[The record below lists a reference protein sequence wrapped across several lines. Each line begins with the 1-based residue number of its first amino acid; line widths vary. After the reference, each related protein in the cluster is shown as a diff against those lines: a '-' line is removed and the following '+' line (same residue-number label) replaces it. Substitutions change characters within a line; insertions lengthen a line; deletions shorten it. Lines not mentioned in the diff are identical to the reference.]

1 MPNITG
7 TVNELI
13 YANTASG
20 TAKNTFTAEVP
31 INDTAGMGERP
42 VVPPYYFAP
51 NAGVGSGLRIVA
63 RGIVSSTATPTF
75 TFSCR
80 LGANGSTTAALVL
93 GSGAIVAQSGIT
105 NQLWEFEGEV
115 LVRTILT
122 AGASSTIQG
131 LGMMVSP
138 GGFTS
143 GATMALWGGAAT
155 PGTVAT
161 FDPSITNYVNF
172 NVACSASSASN
183 SITLLQLLVYGL
195 R

>member
-7 TVNELI
+7 TVVELI

-42 VVPPYYFAP
+42 VIPPYYFAP
-51 NAGVGSGLRIVA
+51 NAGVGSGIRIVA
-63 RGIVSSTATPTF
+63 RGILSSTVTPTF
-75 TFSCR
+75 TFTCR
-80 LGANGSTTAALVL
+80 LGSNGSTTAAIAL
-93 GSGAIVAQSGIT
+93 GSGAAVAQSTVT
-105 NQLWEFEGEV
+105 NQLWEFQGEI

-131 LGMMVSP
+131 LGTLVSP
-138 GGFTS
+138 GGLTA
-143 GATMALWGGAAT
+143 GATTALFGGAAT

-183 SITLLQLLVYGL
+183 GVTLLQLLVYGL